1 MINEFILLEININTI
16 IEYIENIQKI
26 VCDFLQEIQK
36 SDIILNLMQIDL
48 KKNENQLEKG
58 SAIFNFLLFLT
69 MCFEES

>member
-1 MINEFILLEININTI
+1 MINEFVLLEININTI

-36 SDIILNLMQIDL
+36 NDIILNLMQIDL
-48 KKNENQLEKG
+48 KKNENQSEKG